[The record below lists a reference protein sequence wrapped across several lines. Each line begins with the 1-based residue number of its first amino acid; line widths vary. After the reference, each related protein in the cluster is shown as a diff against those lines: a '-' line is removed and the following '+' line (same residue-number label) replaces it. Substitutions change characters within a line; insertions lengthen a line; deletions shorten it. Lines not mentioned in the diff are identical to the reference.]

1 MPDEITPT
9 LGIQVSNEETPSDAS
24 TRLHTL
30 ETNKN
35 FEEEVTEVKHLLKSH
50 LSNQIPLMHKML
62 PLNDNQLKREKS
74 AIGKL
79 NYKHS
84 SNEMEYADMI
94 NRDRD

>member
-1 MPDEITPT
+1 
-9 LGIQVSNEETPSDAS
+9 
-24 TRLHTL
+24 
-30 ETNKN
+30 
-35 FEEEVTEVKHLLKSH
+35 
-50 LSNQIPLMHKML
+50 MHKML

-94 NRDRD
+94 NRDGD

>member
-62 PLNDNQLKREKS
+62 PFNDN
-74 AIGKL
+74 
-79 NYKHS
+79 
-84 SNEMEYADMI
+84 
-94 NRDRD
+94 